1 MDEEGGFLV
10 KFDGKKPLR
19 CYKIEFDYDEWRCI
33 INGSKKKKLPP
44 CVKNITVKVEEGDA

>member
-1 MDEEGGFLV
+1 MNDEGGFLV

-19 CYKIEFDYDEWRCI
+19 CYKIEFDYDEWRCL

-44 CVKNITVKVEEGDA
+44 CVKNITIKVEEGDA